1 MSETLLSETIALI
14 AGHSELDAKDIGPDT
29 ELDEL
34 GIHSL
39 ELTEII
45 MELEEK
51 YDVEI
56 DLNTVEAWSSL
67 RTVRDVVDKVGKIIT
82 SKSSSA

>member
-1 MSETLLSETIALI
+1 MTDTLLSETIALI
-14 AGHSELDAKDIGPDT
+14 ASYSELDAKEIGPET

-51 YDVEI
+51 YDVDI
-56 DLNTVEAWSSL
+56 DINTVEAWSSL
-67 RTVRDVVDKVGKIIT
+67 RTIKDVSDKVAGIIAARAA
-82 SKSSSA
+82 SE

>member
-1 MSETLLSETIALI
+1 MSDKLLSDTIALI
-14 AGHSELDAKDIGPDT
+14 AGYSELDASEIGPET

-51 YDVEI
+51 YDVDI
-56 DLNTVEAWSSL
+56 DINTVEAWSSL
-67 RTVRDVVDKVGKIIT
+67 RTIKDVADKVGGIVGART
-82 SKSSSA
+82 ASE

>member
-1 MSETLLSETIALI
+1 MSDTLLSDTIALI
-14 AGHSELDAKDIGPDT
+14 AGYSELDANEIGPDT

-51 YDVEI
+51 YDVDI
-56 DLNTVEAWSSL
+56 DINTVEAWSSL
-67 RTVRDVVDKVGKIIT
+67 RTIRDVADKVGSIVKA
-82 SKSSSA
+82 KSAP

>member
-1 MSETLLSETIALI
+1 MIDTMLSDTIALI
-14 AGHSELDAKDIGPDT
+14 AGYSELDASEIGPET

-51 YDVEI
+51 YDVDI
-56 DLNTVEAWSSL
+56 DINTVEAWSSL
-67 RTVRDVVDKVGKIIT
+67 KTIQDVANKVGGII
-82 SKSSSA
+82 KARASSE

>member
-1 MSETLLSETIALI
+1 MIDTMLSDTIALI
-14 AGHSELDAKDIGPDT
+14 AGYSELDANEIGPET

-51 YDVEI
+51 YDVDI
-56 DLNTVEAWSSL
+56 DISTVEAWSSL
-67 RTVRDVVDKVGKIIT
+67 RTIQDVANKVGGIIRARA
-82 SKSSSA
+82 SSE

>member
-1 MSETLLSETIALI
+1 MSDKMLSDTIALI
-14 AGHSELDAKDIGPDT
+14 AGYSELDAGEIGPDT

-51 YDVEI
+51 YDVDI
-56 DLNTVEAWSSL
+56 DINTVEAWSSL
-67 RTVRDVVDKVGKIIT
+67 KTIKDVADKVGGIV
-82 SKSSSA
+82 SARASSE

>member
-1 MSETLLSETIALI
+1 MTDTLLSETITLI
-14 AGHSELDAKDIGPDT
+14 AGYSELDAKEIGPET

-51 YDVEI
+51 YDVDI
-56 DLNTVEAWSSL
+56 DINTVEAWSSL
-67 RTVRDVVDKVGKIIT
+67 RTIKDVADKVSGIIAARAA
-82 SKSSSA
+82 SE